1 MNQEKE
7 VIELGKKV
15 ASLEQAV
22 ENLVGWQKA
31 QNGSV
36 KETRQDVNRLKYW
49 IMGATLGVAL
59 NMAGIVAVLAG
70 LKG

>member
-59 NMAGIVAVLAG
+59 NLAGIVAVLAG